1 MQQSNDRDSNGRD
14 EVRSVTV
21 LELQA
26 QCLELVSEVV
36 DNGSEV
42 VITRGGLPVSPL
54 VPFRKKLEAPFGRD
68 RDIIQIHADIIE
80 PIDMEWEAD
89 SKATGFHRGSP

>member
-1 MQQSNDRDSNGRD
+1 MKQDSNRD

-36 DNGSEV
+36 RNGSEV
-42 VITRGGLPVSPL
+42 LIAEGGLPVSRL
-54 VPFRKKLEAPFGRD
+54 VPFRKKPEVPFGRD
-68 RDIIQIHADIIE
+68 RDIIQIHSDIIE
-80 PIDMEWEAD
+80 PIDIEWEAESNPD
-89 SKATGFHRGSP
+89 RVINP

>member
-1 MQQSNDRDSNGRD
+1 MQQNSDRN

-36 DNGSEV
+36 ENGSEV
-42 VITRGGLPVSPL
+42 VITEGGLPVSRL
-54 VPFRKKLEAPFGRD
+54 VPFRKKPEAPFGRD
-68 RDIIQIHADIIE
+68 RDIIQIHANIID
-80 PIDMEWEAD
+80 PIDVEWDGE
-89 SKATGFHRGSP
+89 SNPEKVLNP

>member
-1 MQQSNDRDSNGRD
+1 MQQNSDRD

-26 QCLELVSEVV
+26 QCLELVSEVA

-42 VITRGGLPVSPL
+42 VITKGGLPVSRL
-54 VPFRKKLEAPFGRD
+54 VPFRKEA
-68 RDIIQIHADIIE
+68 
-80 PIDMEWEAD
+80 
-89 SKATGFHRGSP
+89 